1 MLRLFAPVKENCVQ
15 SVTILLKELNV
26 KVTAASVRTD
36 LQSHPDYPSLLS
48 VGDVLSGYGVEH
60 VSFKSNAA
68 HLKDMPT
75 PFLAQLKG
83 NDRRDVFTVVRSVEN
98 GTVCFFNPDKHFFET
113 IRTEDFEKKWV
124 SQILLL
130 AEAGEQAGEKDY
142 AKKRRAQLRNSML
155 TLSAILAI
163 PVISVVTILL
173 NVIQHGRAAWGPSL
187 FTFITLLGCITG
199 FLLLW
204 YEVDSH
210 NPHLNQLCNLNKKA
224 SCHAVLQ
231 SKASKI
237 WGIKWSTIGLTYFSG
252 SLLALLF
259 SGITNSHL
267 LSILSWLN
275 IIAAPY
281 IIFSL
286 YFQWRVIKQWCVLC
300 LTVQALLAAQLATTL
315 AAGWPGIIMES
326 GPSLTDL
333 LIPVST
339 AFLVPVLF
347 LNLFVPAYR
356 HSKEG
361 RGHKTELQRLKHDP
375 QIFDALLAKQ
385 KILTES
391 SKGLGIMLGNPDAS
405 NKIIKVCNPY
415 CGPCA
420 RAHKPLEE
428 LLHNNPDLQVQII
441 FTASNLEGDR
451 QTAPVKH
458 LLAIA
463 QKGNAG
469 MLVQA
474 LDDWYL
480 ADKKD
485 YETFARKYP
494 VNGELETQGPMVEA
508 MYAWC
513 SKTAIAFTP
522 TIFFNNYQLPEMYNV
537 SDLKYFLSA

>member
-1 MLRLFAPVKENCVQ
+1 MLHLFAPIRENCVQ

-26 KVTAASVRTD
+26 KVTAASVKAD

-48 VGDVLSGYGVEH
+48 VGDVLLSYGVEY
-60 VSFKSNAA
+60 VSFKGDAA
-68 HLKDMPT
+68 HLKDMPA

-83 NDRRDVFTVVRSVEN
+83 NDHRDVFSVVQSVEN
-98 GTVCFFNPDKHFFET
+98 GTVRFFNPDKHFFEN
-113 IRTEDFEKKWV
+113 ISIEDFEKKWV
-124 SQILLL
+124 SQIVLL
-130 AEAGEQAGEKDY
+130 AEAGEHAGEKDY
-142 AKKRRAQLRNSML
+142 TKKHRAQLRNSAF
-155 TLSAILAI
+155 TLAAILAI
-163 PVISVVTILL
+163 PVITLITIAL
-173 NVIQHGRAAWGPSL
+173 NVMQHGRAAWLPSL
-187 FTFITLLGCITG
+187 FTLFTLLGCVTG

-210 NPHLNQLCNLNKKA
+210 NPHLNQLCNFNKKA
-224 SCHAVLQ
+224 NCHAVLQ

-237 WGIKWSTIGLTYFSG
+237 WGIKWSSIGITYFSG
-252 SLLALLF
+252 GLLALLF
-259 SGITNSHL
+259 SGITNSSL

-275 IIAAPY
+275 IMAAPY
-281 IIFSL
+281 IIFSI
-286 YFQWRVIKQWCVLC
+286 YFQWRVVKQWCVLC

-315 AAGWPGIIMES
+315 AGGWPGIVMQS
-326 GPSLTDL
+326 GPSLTAL
-333 LIPVST
+333 LIPVSV

-361 RGHKTELQRLKHDP
+361 RGHKTELQRLKQDP

-385 KILTES
+385 KTLTES
-391 SKGLGIMLGNPDAS
+391 SNGLGIMLGNPHGS
-405 NKIIKVCNPY
+405 HKIIKVCNPY

-441 FTASNLEGDR
+441 FTASNREGDR

-463 QKGNAG
+463 QKGDART
-469 MLVQA
+469 LARA

-508 MYAWC
+508 MYSWC

-537 SDLKYFLSA
+537 ADLKYFLSV